1 MRLKYHANPLQTST
15 SIATMFNF
23 VTVFLGDWL
32 FLHESDE
39 AKYMIKKVTAI
50 VVLLMITSL
59 SIAGCTSPTKTAT
72 SPTISVNATGNATTT
87 SIRGAS
93 QSPTSTASPAA
104 QATNTPSVQP
114 TPTSTK
120 IATSIR
126 FANVPKV
133 SKSFP
138 TLGINVIANTS
149 GILVCGHGTVAVLG
163 PDGNA
168 IGTVS
173 SGGSSDCSST
183 VFLDASSLSAGT
195 YNVTLRYSGDSTYQP
210 SQRAAQMTVTP

>member
-1 MRLKYHANPLQTST
+1 MRLKYRANPLQTST

-72 SPTISVNATGNATTT
+72 SPTVSVNATGNATTT

-93 QSPTSTASPAA
+93 QSPTSTASPTAL
-104 QATNTPSVQP
+104 ATNTPSAQP

-133 SKSFP
+133 SNSFP

-183 VFLDASSLSAGT
+183 AFLDASSLSAGT

>member
-1 MRLKYHANPLQTST
+1 
-15 SIATMFNF
+15 
-23 VTVFLGDWL
+23 
-32 FLHESDE
+32 
-39 AKYMIKKVTAI
+39 MIKKVTAI

-72 SPTISVNATGNATTT
+72 SPTVSVNATGNATTT

-93 QSPTSTASPAA
+93 QSPTSTASPTAL
-104 QATNTPSVQP
+104 ATNTPSAQP

-183 VFLDASSLSAGT
+183 AFLDASSLSAGT

>member
-1 MRLKYHANPLQTST
+1 MMKRA
-15 SIATMFNF
+15 
-23 VTVFLGDWL
+23 
-32 FLHESDE
+32 
-39 AKYMIKKVTAI
+39 TAI
-50 VVLLMITSL
+50 VVLLMTTSL
-59 SIAGCTSPTKTAT
+59 LIAGCTSPTKTAT
-72 SPTISVNATGNATTT
+72 SPTVSANATANTTTT
-87 SIRGAS
+87 SNTATTSIPGAS
-93 QSPTSTASPAA
+93 QPSTSISSPKA
-104 QATNTPSVQP
+104 QATQTSSVQP
-114 TPTSTK
+114 TPTSTPTPTPTK

-183 VFLDASSLSAGT
+183 AFLDASSLSAGT

-210 SQRAAQMTVTP
+210 SERAAQMTVTP